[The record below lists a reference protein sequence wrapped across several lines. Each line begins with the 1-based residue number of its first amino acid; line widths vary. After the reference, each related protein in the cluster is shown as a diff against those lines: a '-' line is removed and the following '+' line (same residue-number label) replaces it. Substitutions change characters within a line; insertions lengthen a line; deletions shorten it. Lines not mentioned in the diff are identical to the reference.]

1 MAKLLYN
8 VSAYENTATKWA
20 TDTRIY
26 PANSLLIE
34 SDTGILKKGDG
45 VKTYANLATIGA
57 KQDLAW
63 ADVTG
68 KPSTFAPSA
77 HTHSAG
83 DITSGAFAI
92 TRIPTGTTASTVAL
106 GNHTHAYNSLTGIP
120 STFAPSAHT
129 HLWADI
135 TDKPSTFA
143 PEIGTTA
150 TKAAAGNHNHAVV
163 VDAESGL
170 EAASDIQALAI
181 ALSTR
186 IKALEDLSST

>member
-8 VSAYENTATKWA
+8 VSAYENTAAKWA

-57 KQDLAW
+57 KQALAW

-68 KPSTFAPSA
+68 KPSTFAP
-77 HTHSAG
+77 
-83 DITSGAFAI
+83 
-92 TRIPTGTTASTVAL
+92 
-106 GNHTHAYNSLTGIP
+106 
-120 STFAPSAHT
+120 
-129 HLWADI
+129 
-135 TDKPSTFA
+135 
-143 PEIGTTA
+143 EIGTTS

-163 VDAESGL
+163 ADAESGL

-186 IKALEDLSST
+186 IKALEDLAST

>member
-8 VSAYENTATKWA
+8 VSAYEDTAAKWA
-20 TDTRIY
+20 TDTKIY

-57 KQDLAW
+57 KQALAW

-68 KPSTFAPSA
+68 
-77 HTHSAG
+77 
-83 DITSGAFAI
+83 
-92 TRIPTGTTASTVAL
+92 
-106 GNHTHAYNSLTGIP
+106 
-120 STFAPSAHT
+120 
-129 HLWADI
+129 
-135 TDKPSTFA
+135 KPSTFA

-150 TKAAAGNHNHAVV
+150 TKAAAGNHNHAVAA
-163 VDAESGL
+163 DAESGL
-170 EAASDIQALAI
+170 EAAANIQALAI

-186 IKALEDLSST
+186 IKELEDLALAD

>member
-8 VSAYENTATKWA
+8 VSAYENTAAKWA

-57 KQDLAW
+57 KQALAW
-63 ADVTG
+63 DDVTG
-68 KPSTFAPSA
+68 
-77 HTHSAG
+77 
-83 DITSGAFAI
+83 
-92 TRIPTGTTASTVAL
+92 
-106 GNHTHAYNSLTGIP
+106 
-120 STFAPSAHT
+120 
-129 HLWADI
+129 
-135 TDKPSTFA
+135 KPSTFA

-150 TKAAAGNHNHAVV
+150 TKAAAGNHDHAVV
-163 VDAESGL
+163 ADETSDLAE
-170 EAASDIQALAI
+170 ASTIQELAV

-186 IKALEDLSST
+186 IKALEDLASAE

>member
-8 VSAYENTATKWA
+8 VSAYENTAAKWA

-45 VKTYANLATIGA
+45 VKAYANLATIGA

-68 KPSTFAPSA
+68 KPSTFAP
-77 HTHSAG
+77 
-83 DITSGAFAI
+83 
-92 TRIPTGTTASTVAL
+92 
-106 GNHTHAYNSLTGIP
+106 
-120 STFAPSAHT
+120 
-129 HLWADI
+129 
-135 TDKPSTFA
+135 
-143 PEIGTTA
+143 EIGTTA

-163 VDAESGL
+163 ADVESGL

-181 ALSTR
+181 ALSAR
-186 IKALEDLSST
+186 IKALEDLAST

>member
-8 VSAYENTATKWA
+8 VSAYENTAAKWA

-45 VKTYANLATIGA
+45 VKAYANLATIGA

-68 KPSTFAPSA
+68 KPSTFAP
-77 HTHSAG
+77 
-83 DITSGAFAI
+83 
-92 TRIPTGTTASTVAL
+92 
-106 GNHTHAYNSLTGIP
+106 
-120 STFAPSAHT
+120 
-129 HLWADI
+129 
-135 TDKPSTFA
+135 
-143 PEIGTTA
+143 EIGTTA

-163 VDAESGL
+163 ADAASGL

-181 ALSTR
+181 ALSAR
-186 IKALEDLSST
+186 IKTLETT

>member
-8 VSAYENTATKWA
+8 VSAYENTAAKWA
-20 TDTRIY
+20 TDTKIY

-57 KQDLAW
+57 KQALAW

-68 KPSTFAPSA
+68 
-77 HTHSAG
+77 
-83 DITSGAFAI
+83 
-92 TRIPTGTTASTVAL
+92 
-106 GNHTHAYNSLTGIP
+106 
-120 STFAPSAHT
+120 
-129 HLWADI
+129 
-135 TDKPSTFA
+135 KPSTFA

-163 VDAESGL
+163 ADAESGL
-170 EAASDIQALAI
+170 EAATNNQALAI
-181 ALSTR
+181 ALSAR
-186 IKALEDLSST
+186 IKALEDSAAAK

>member
-8 VSAYENTATKWA
+8 VSAYENTAAKWA
-20 TDTRIY
+20 TDTKIY

-45 VKTYANLATIGA
+45 VKAYANLTTIGA
-57 KQDLAW
+57 KQAPAW

-77 HTHSAG
+77 HSHGWSEITDKPLTFTPSSHSHG
-83 DITSGAFAI
+83 WSEITGK
-92 TRIPTGTTASTVAL
+92 
-106 GNHTHAYNSLTGIP
+106 P
-120 STFAPSAHT
+120 STFAPSAHS
-129 HLWADI
+129 HGWSEI

-150 TKAAAGNHNHAVV
+150 TKAAAGNHNHAVAA
-163 VDAESGL
+163 DAESGL
-170 EAASDIQALAI
+170 GAASDIQALAI

-186 IKALEDLSST
+186 IKALEDLATT